1 MKNEYWQKFLQT
13 GKAED
18 YINYVNDYYNS
29 VNSAKVENEVNNEGL
44 DNKGTDYRGE

>member
-1 MKNEYWQKFLQT
+1 MDNIYWKKFLQT

-29 VNSAKVENEVNNEGL
+29 VNNNQVKNAADNEGF
-44 DNKGTDYRGE
+44 DNKGTDDRGE